1 MRKLM
6 IGLAAFAIIAAACA
20 PEEDT
25 PAASDTSGAAPA
37 TAAECA
43 QGVDIPLT
51 TEGALTI
58 GTGNPAYGPWYGG
71 KSVPDSEWESSSV
84 HGRPAHR

>member
-1 MRKLM
+1 MPPKTTR
-6 IGLAAFAIIAAACA
+6 
-20 PEEDT
+20 PPHPT
-25 PAASDTSGAAPA
+25 PQALPPA